1 MKWPTIAALVLIAV
15 FFLLSS
21 THNVAWVFA
30 ALLTIK
36 LWAAF
41 AIGYFVMTILI
52 TLFMFV
58 KAQ

>member
-15 FFLLSS
+15 FFVLAA
-21 THNVAWVFA
+21 THNVAWAFA

-41 AIGYFVMTILI
+41 AIGYFVAAFLI
-52 TLFMFV
+52 DVIVFV
-58 KAQ
+58 RSA